1 MGISGIDPRL
11 SSVPLLQSVSSA
23 ARCASPVGT
32 GRDGSGASSA
42 TTSIS
47 PAAQY
52 LGQLVRL
59 QQSNPGEFKT
69 VLTDIADKLQAA
81 ADKAGGREGEA
92 LSNLASK
99 FRAAGQTG
107 DLSSLRPAHHH
118 HGHHHP
124 GAIGYQQ
131 ASDQG
136 LPTRS
141 PGDGSPAGDVRSQ
154 VLDIVGQAIS
164 QDLGSAGTGH

>member
-23 ARCASPVGT
+23 ARCASPSDPGRNGGT
-32 GRDGSGASSA
+32 SSA

-52 LGQLVRL
+52 LGQLVQL
-59 QQSNPGEFKT
+59 QQSNPGQFKT

-81 ADKAGGREGEA
+81 ADKAGGSEGQA

-99 FRAAGQTG
+99 FRTAGQTG

-118 HGHHHP
+118 HGHHHS

-131 ASDQG
+131 ASAQG
-136 LPTRS
+136 LPTS
-141 PGDGSPAGDVRSQ
+141 SAGDGSAAGDVRSQ
-154 VLDIVGQAIS
+154 VFDIIGQVIS
-164 QDLGSAGTGH
+164 QDVGAGTGK

>member
-23 ARCASPVGT
+23 ARCASPSDPG
-32 GRDGSGASSA
+32 GNGSGTSSA

-52 LGQLVRL
+52 LGQLVQL

-69 VLTDIADKLQAA
+69 VLTDIADKLQAV
-81 ADKAGGREGEA
+81 ADKAGGSEGQA

-99 FRAAGQTG
+99 FRTAGQTG

-118 HGHHHP
+118 HGHHHS
-124 GAIGYQQ
+124 GATGYQQ
-131 ASDQG
+131 ASAQG
-136 LPTRS
+136 LSTPS
-141 PGDGSPAGDVRSQ
+141 AGDGSATGDVRSQ
-154 VLDIVGQAIS
+154 VLDIIGQVIS
-164 QDLGSAGTGH
+164 QDVGAGTGK